1 MGRWQL
7 SLLTSLA
14 MLAFAANSLL
24 CRLALK
30 PGLIDPAS
38 CVSLR
43 LASGAAVLWL
53 LLRARGSGQ
62 RRGGD
67 WYSAAALFI
76 YAAAFSFAYL
86 SLGVGVGALLLFGA
100 VQATM
105 LAAGY
110 RGGER
115 PGPGQGFGLAFAL
128 AGLVYLARP
137 GLAAPPSLGAAL
149 MLAAGVAWGVYSLR
163 GRGASDPLRAT
174 AGNFL
179 LAAPLALLFNLPF
192 LPQLHLT
199 PAGALYALTSG
210 AVTSG
215 LGYVIWYAALKGLT
229 ATRAAIVQLSVPV
242 IAAFGGVLLL
252 DETLTP
258 RLVTASC
265 AILGGVALAILGRQ
279 KRRLV

>member
-53 LLRARGSGQ
+53 LLRARGSG
-62 RRGGD
+62 RGRGGD

-76 YAAAFSFAYL
+76 YAAAFSFAYV
-86 SLGVGVGALLLFGA
+86 SLGIGVGALLLFGA

-105 LAAGY
+105 LLAGY
-110 RGGER
+110 RKGER
-115 PGPGQGFGLAFAL
+115 TASAQAFGLCLAL
-128 AGLVYLARP
+128 AGLVCLVLP
-137 GLAAPPSLGAAL
+137 GLSAPDPLGAAL
-149 MLAAGVAWGVYSLR
+149 MAAAGIAWGIYSLR
-163 GRGASDPLRAT
+163 GRGAGDPVRAT

-179 LAAPLALLFNLPF
+179 LAAPLALMFNLLF
-192 LPQLHLT
+192 LPRLHVT
-199 PAGALYALTSG
+199 PLGVLYALTSG

-215 LGYVIWYAALKGLT
+215 LGYVVWYAALKGLT

-242 IAAFGGVLLL
+242 IAAFAGVLLL
-252 DETLTP
+252 DET
-258 RLVTASC
+258 VTARLLISSC
-265 AILGGVALAILGRQ
+265 AILGGVALAILSKQ
-279 KRRLV
+279 RRV

>member
-53 LLRARGSGQ
+53 LLRARGSG
-62 RRGGD
+62 RGRGGD

-76 YAAAFSFAYL
+76 YAAAFSFAYV
-86 SLGVGVGALLLFGA
+86 SLGIGVGALLLFGA

-105 LAAGY
+105 LLAGY
-110 RGGER
+110 RKGER
-115 PGPGQGFGLAFAL
+115 TASAQAFGLSLAL
-128 AGLVYLARP
+128 VGLVCLVLP
-137 GLAAPPSLGAAL
+137 GLSAPDHLGAAL
-149 MLAAGVAWGVYSLR
+149 MAAAGIAWGIYSLR
-163 GRGASDPLRAT
+163 GRGAGDPLRTT
-174 AGNFL
+174 AGNFV
-179 LAAPLALLFNLPF
+179 LAAPLALMFNLLF
-192 LPQLHLT
+192 LPRLHVT
-199 PAGALYALTSG
+199 PLGVLYALTSG

-215 LGYVIWYAALKGLT
+215 LGYVVWYAALKGLT

-242 IAAFGGVLLL
+242 IAAFAGVLLL
-252 DETLTP
+252 DET
-258 RLVTASC
+258 VTARLLISSC
-265 AILGGVALAILGRQ
+265 AILGGVALAILSKQ
-279 KRRLV
+279 RRV